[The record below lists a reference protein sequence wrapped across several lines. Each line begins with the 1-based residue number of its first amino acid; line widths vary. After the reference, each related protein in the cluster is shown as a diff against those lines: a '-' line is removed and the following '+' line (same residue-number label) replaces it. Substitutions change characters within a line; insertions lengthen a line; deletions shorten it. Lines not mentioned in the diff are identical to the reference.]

1 MEPFPSPPASAPP
14 LVVIDPPS
22 PASLETAR
30 YYARVEQ
37 GHRARGLLRTDGG
50 GPDAPYDAERLAE
63 AFRATAFAAEFTDR
77 GAKIVQKEAPSKL
90 HRWATEVRV
99 ETIFGAGV
107 TEAQQA
113 EDSATVARFA
123 KRLGNATRHP
133 VRLVDERGNFRVVVV
148 TEDERR
154 IIGPL
159 LTRLVPD
166 IRPREIDLIESL
178 DRDNYC
184 VVLSSDPKD
193 DGEITRA
200 VAVIRAEL
208 PPLLRLSCIHE
219 EMAQGLGLANDST
232 ARPSIFNDDDEFARL
247 TGMDE
252 KMLRML
258 YDIRLKP
265 GMDEETAMPI
275 VNELA
280 RSLTAPAL

>member
-1 MEPFPSPPASAPP
+1 MDPLRTPPASAPP

-50 GPDAPYDAERLAE
+50 GPDVPYDADRLAE

-77 GAKIVQKEAPSKL
+77 GARIVQKEAPSKL
-90 HRWATEVRV
+90 HRWDTEVRI
-99 ETIFGAGV
+99 EAIFGAGV
-107 TEAQQA
+107 SEAQQA
-113 EDSATVARFA
+113 EDSATIARFA
-123 KRLGNATRHP
+123 KRLGEATRHP
-133 VRLVDERGNFRVVVV
+133 VRRVETQGNFRVLVV

-154 IIGPL
+154 VIGPL

-166 IRPREIDLIESL
+166 IRPREVELIESL

-193 DGEITRA
+193 DGVITRA

-208 PPLLRLSCIHE
+208 PPLLRLACIHE

-265 GMDEETAMPI
+265 GMDAETAMPI

-280 RSLTAPAL
+280 RSLTSPAS